1 MVPKILSVP
10 LKYCITSNGTE
21 NPFCTIENPAVNGT
35 ERIFGTVTHYIST
48 VQKGFSVPLNV

>member
-1 MVPKILSVP
+1 M
-10 LKYCITSNGTE
+10 SNGTE

-48 VQKGFSVPLNV
+48 VQKGFSVPLNI